1 MVRMVLLMVVIVAT
15 VVMMVLQSDSVL
27 INFVPFAA
35 PVRLILIFLDFV
47 PFIVAAGVVGGWAIT
62 PTATTTTAISRNWWH
77 ATVHHIHA
85 VEQSTMRVVVDA
97 ISVDAKIRL
106 QRF

>member
-1 MVRMVLLMVVIVAT
+1 MVVIVAI
-15 VVMMVLQSDSVL
+15 VVMVVLQSDSVL
-27 INFVPFAA
+27 TNFVPFAA
-35 PVRLILIFLDFV
+35 PVRLVLIFLDFV
-47 PFIVAAGVVGGWAIT
+47 PFIVAAGVVGGWTIT
-62 PTATTTTAISRNWWH
+62 PTATSTTTAVSGNWWH

-85 VEQSTMRVVVDA
+85 VKQSTMRVVVDA